1 MNKLKLMMILC
12 LLSCVMRSPASALLA
27 SSSITAVVTVQGTF
41 NLMVNTDS
49 FDFTR
54 LSPGQSGEMSRAEG
68 VEVAGTSSDSDP
80 WYLKVSAEKP
90 LTSGNNTIPNENFT
104 WYGSS
109 EGQGQ
114 WNGAQENKLSDQDA
128 AAYISTAEEA
138 DQVKKIINRF
148 KFMLHVPEDTKAGEY
163 STTVMFTMTE

>member
-1 MNKLKLMMILC
+1 MNKLKLIIILC
-12 LLSCVMRSPASALLA
+12 LLSCIMPTPASALLA
-27 SSSITAVVTVQGTF
+27 TNGITAVVTVQGTF

-54 LSPGQSGEMSRAEG
+54 LTPGQSGEMSRTEG
-68 VEVAGTSSDSDP
+68 VEVAGASSNGDP

-90 LTSGNNTIPNENFT
+90 LTSGSNTIPNENFT

-114 WNGAQENKLSDQDA
+114 WSGAEEKNLADPNA

-138 DQVKKIINRF
+138 DQVKKIVNKF

>member
-1 MNKLKLMMILC
+1 MNKFKLIIILC
-12 LLSCVMRSPASALLA
+12 LISCVMPTPAYALLA

-68 VEVAGTSSDSDP
+68 VEVAGTSSDGNP
-80 WYLKVSAEKP
+80 WYIKVSAEKP
-90 LTSGNNTIPNENFT
+90 LTSGSNTIPNENFT
-104 WYGSS
+104 WYGST

-114 WNGAQENKLSDQDA
+114 WNGAEAKNLVDPNV

>member
-1 MNKLKLMMILC
+1 MNKLKLIIILC
-12 LLSCVMRSPASALLA
+12 LLSCIMPTPASALLA
-27 SSSITAVVTVQGTF
+27 TNGITAVVTVQGTF

-54 LSPGQSGEMSRAEG
+54 MSPGQSGEMSRAEG
-68 VEVAGTSSDSDP
+68 VEVAGASSDGNP

-90 LTSGNNTIPNENFT
+90 LTSGSNTIPNENLT

-114 WNGAQENKLSDQDA
+114 WNGAEENNLADPNA

-138 DQVKKIINRF
+138 DQVKKIVNKF
-148 KFMLHVPEDTKAGEY
+148 KFMLRVPEDTKAGEY

>member
-1 MNKLKLMMILC
+1 MNKLKLVIILC
-12 LLSCVMRSPASALLA
+12 LLSCIMRLPASALLA
-27 SSSITAVVTVQGTF
+27 SSSITAMVTVQGTF

-49 FDFTR
+49 FDFAR
-54 LSPGQSGEMSRAEG
+54 LIPGQSGEMSRAEG
-68 VEVAGTSSDSDP
+68 VEVAGASSDGNP

-90 LTSGNNTIPNENFT
+90 LTSGSNTIPNENLT

-114 WNGAQENKLSDQDA
+114 WNGAEENNLSDPNA

-138 DQVKKIINRF
+138 DQVKKIVNKF
-148 KFMLHVPEDTKAGEY
+148 KFMLRVPEDTKAGEY

>member
-1 MNKLKLMMILC
+1 MNKLKLIIILC
-12 LLSCVMRSPASALLA
+12 LVSCVLYFPAFALVA
-27 SSSITAVVTVQGTF
+27 TSGITAVVTVQGTF

-54 LSPGQSGEMSRAEG
+54 LAPGQSGEMSRAEG
-68 VEVAGTSSDSDP
+68 VEVAGASSDSAP
-80 WYLKVSAEKP
+80 WYLKVSAENP
-90 LTSGNNTIPNENFT
+90 LTSGSNTIPNENFT

-114 WNGAQENKLSDQDA
+114 WNGAEENNLADPNT
-128 AAYISTAEEA
+128 AAYISSAEES
-138 DQVKKIINRF
+138 DQVKKIVNKF

-163 STTVMFTMTE
+163 STTVIFTMTE

>member
-1 MNKLKLMMILC
+1 MNKLKLIIILC
-12 LLSCVMRSPASALLA
+12 LIFCVLHLPAFALLA
-27 SSSITAVVTVQGTF
+27 TSGITAVVTVQGTF

-54 LSPGQSGEMSRAEG
+54 LTPGQSGEMSRAEG
-68 VEVAGTSSDSDP
+68 VEVAAASSDGNP

-90 LTSGNNTIPNENFT
+90 LTSGSNTIPNENLT

-109 EGQGQ
+109 EGQGR
-114 WNGAQENKLSDQDA
+114 WNGAEENNLADPNT

-138 DQVKKIINRF
+138 DQVKKIVNKF

>member
-1 MNKLKLMMILC
+1 
-12 LLSCVMRSPASALLA
+12 MRTPASALLA
-27 SSSITAVVTVQGTF
+27 SSSITAVVTVQGMF

-54 LSPGQSGEMSRAEG
+54 LTPGQSGEMSRAEG
-68 VEVAGTSSDSDP
+68 VEVAGASSDGNP

-90 LTSGNNTIPNENFT
+90 LTSGSNTIPNENFT

-114 WNGAQENKLSDQDA
+114 WNGAEENNLA
-128 AAYISTAEEA
+128 NPNVAAYISTAEEA
-138 DQVKKIINRF
+138 DQVKKIVNKF
-148 KFMLHVPEDTKAGEY
+148 KFMLRVPEDTKAGEY

>member
-1 MNKLKLMMILC
+1 VNKLKLIIILC
-12 LLSCVMRSPASALLA
+12 LLSCVMRTPASALLA
-27 SSSITAVVTVQGTF
+27 SSSITAVVTVQGMF

-54 LSPGQSGEMSRAEG
+54 LTPGQSGEMSRAEG
-68 VEVAGTSSDSDP
+68 VEVAGASSDGNP

-90 LTSGNNTIPNENFT
+90 LTSGINTIPNENLT

-114 WNGAQENKLSDQDA
+114 WNGAEENNLADPNT
-128 AAYISTAEEA
+128 AAYISSAEES
-138 DQVKKIINRF
+138 DQVKKIVNKF

-163 STTVMFTMTE
+163 STTVIFTMTE